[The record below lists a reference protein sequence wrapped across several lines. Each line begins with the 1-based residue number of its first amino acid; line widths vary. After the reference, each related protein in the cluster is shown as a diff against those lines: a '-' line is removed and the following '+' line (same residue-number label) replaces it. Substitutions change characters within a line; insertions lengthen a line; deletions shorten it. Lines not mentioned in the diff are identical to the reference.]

1 MTINSDFDNQAV
13 GTQPGVGPF
22 YDTPNNS
29 TQAMLDTQVMM
40 DNPEAKSRSP
50 FVTSLRRFMRDK
62 RAMIS
67 LALIVIIVGISFI
80 GPLIYMHIGP
90 TIIGG
95 PSLQDQIGPQIY
107 HDPTHQELTKLN
119 QPPSAAYP
127 LGTDQLGRDILAR
140 LMAGVQVSIVITAV
154 VVTFDVVLGLVIGTL
169 AGFFGG
175 WMDTFLARFTDLM
188 FAFPILLFAIL
199 AAATLGSAFI
209 DRFGPSGRLLLVALA
224 LGFTIWPQMARFV
237 RGQTLSLKGQ
247 QYVEAAR
254 SVGGTDRAVIM
265 RHIVPNLFNIVLTAA
280 TLDMVGI
287 ITAEATLS
295 LLGLGVQAPGSS
307 LGLMISDA
315 SGLIYIQWTEV
326 LWPVVV
332 LAALVLCFSFVGDG
346 VGDAFNPRTKD

>member
-1 MTINSDFDNQAV
+1 MTINSDFEEQGVSAQV
-13 GTQPGVGPF
+13 GVGPF
-22 YDTPNNS
+22 YDTTSTP

-40 DNPEAKSRSP
+40 EHPEAQSVSP
-50 FVTSLRRFMRDK
+50 FVTSVRRFMRDK

-67 LALIVIIVGISFI
+67 LGIIVAIVVISFL
-80 GPLIYMHIGP
+80 GPLIYVHFGP

-95 PSLQDQIGPQIY
+95 PSLQDHIGPQIY
-107 HDPTHQELTKLN
+107 RDPTHQELTKLN
-119 QPPSAAYP
+119 QSPSAAYP

-140 LMAGVQVSIVITAV
+140 LMAGIQVSILVTGVVIL
-154 VVTFDVVLGLVIGTL
+154 FDVILGLIIGTF

-199 AAATLGSAFI
+199 AAATLGPAFI
-209 DRFGPSGRLLLVALA
+209 DRFGPSGRLLLVSLA
-224 LGFTIWPQMARFV
+224 LGFTIWPQMARYV

-254 SVGGTDRAVIM
+254 SAGGTDRAIIT

-280 TLDMVGI
+280 TLDVVGI

-315 SGLIYIQWTEV
+315 SGQIYIQWTEV
-326 LWPVVV
+326 LWPVLV
-332 LAALVLCFSFVGDG
+332 LATMVLCFSFVGDG

>member
-1 MTINSDFDNQAV
+1 MTMNSDFDNQAV
-13 GTQPGVGPF
+13 GTQVGVGPY
-22 YDTPNNS
+22 YDTSATP
-29 TQAMLDTQVMM
+29 TQATLDTQVMM
-40 DNPEAKSRSP
+40 DSPEAKSRSP
-50 FVTSLRRFMRDK
+50 LVASLRRFMRDK

-154 VVTFDVVLGLVIGTL
+154 VVIFDVVLGLVIGTL

-199 AAATLGSAFI
+199 AAATLGPAFI

-224 LGFTIWPQMARFV
+224 LGFTIWPQMARYV

-247 QYVEAAR
+247 QDV
-254 SVGGTDRAVIM
+254 
-265 RHIVPNLFNIVLTAA
+265 
-280 TLDMVGI
+280 VGI

-295 LLGLGVQAPGSS
+295 LIGLGVQAPGSS

-315 SGLIYIQWTEV
+315 SGQIYIQWTEV
-326 LWPVVV
+326 LWPVLV